1 MSERRYGGRWF
12 MTELAKK
19 LPDTNTILRYL
30 LEDVPQLSAKAS
42 ALFEKV
48 RVGNEKVLILES
60 VLAECVYV
68 FNKFY
73 KVPKPEVVEKLKGL
87 LLYKGIANEDKK
99 DLVEALNIFSG
110 QSDQGVDIVDC
121 ILCAKTRNHN
131 LHLFRLTRKD
141 IQ

>member
-1 MSERRYGGRWF
+1 MI
-12 MTELAKK
+12 ELAKK

-30 LEDVPQLSAKAS
+30 LEDVTQLSAKAS
-42 ALFEKV
+42 AFFEKV

-68 FNKFY
+68 LIKFY

-99 DLVEALNIFSG
+99 DLVEALNIY
-110 QSDQGVDIVDC
+110 SDHGIDIVDC

-131 LHLFRLTRKD
+131 LLLLSFDEKLLKLCKST
-141 IQ
+141 

>member
-1 MSERRYGGRWF
+1 
-12 MTELAKK
+12 MTELARK

-30 LEDVPQLSAKAS
+30 LDDVPHLSAKAS
-42 ALFEKV
+42 AFFEKV
-48 RVGNEKVLILES
+48 RVGKEKVLILES

-68 FNKFY
+68 LIKFY
-73 KVPKPEVVEKLKGL
+73 KVPKAEVVEKLKGL

-110 QSDQGVDIVDC
+110 QSEQGVDIVDC

-131 LHLFRLTRKD
+131 LHLFSFDEKLLKLCKVPTKK
-141 IQ
+141 